1 LLSARLRKL
10 VVPARDIYGIRVGAS
25 RFGYKSLGKSG
36 DISKAQHCRA
46 EVWLRDYGWVP
57 VDPADVRKVVLEER
71 PGLTLRDQTVVAV
84 REKLFGAWE
93 TNWLPYNTAHDV
105 ALPGSS
111 GPVIPTSCT
120 RRERW
125 RKSGS
130 TASPPTHS
138 PTPSPLKRS
147 RPDASL

>member
-10 VVPARDIYGIRVGAS
+10 VVPARDIYGIR
-25 RFGYKSLGKSG
+25 
-36 DISKAQHCRA
+36 
-46 EVWLRDYGWVP
+46 VP

-111 GPVIPTSCT
+111 GPVIPHIMYPQG
-120 RRERW
+120 EMED
-125 RKSGS
+125 
-130 TASPPTHS
+130 
-138 PTPSPLKRS
+138 KRLDS
-147 RPDASL
+147 LDPDAFSYTITL